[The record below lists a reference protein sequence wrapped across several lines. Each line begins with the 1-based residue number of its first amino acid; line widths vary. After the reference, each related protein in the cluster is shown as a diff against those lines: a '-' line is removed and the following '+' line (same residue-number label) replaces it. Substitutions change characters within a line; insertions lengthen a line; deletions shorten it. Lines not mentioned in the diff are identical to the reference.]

1 MRQDVLVKL
10 ELLDQK
16 HGMLRVDINMISLPF
31 WVRNWIECSLFDSQV
46 QDIVMQLHRFITA
59 MSKYH
64 TDCHESMKSITDIF
78 PIEVD
83 LPATMLNL
91 RLNDSQGA
99 NEDVEKNLNT
109 SQNSDETENEDEED
123 DEFGE
128 FAGARQR
135 HTAPNDS
142 DDKLIELDDNDKK
155 VNNNFINDLLH

>member
-1 MRQDVLVKL
+1 
-10 ELLDQK
+10 
-16 HGMLRVDINMISLPF
+16 
-31 WVRNWIECSLFDSQV
+31 
-46 QDIVMQLHRFITA
+46 MQMHRFITA

-91 RLNDSQGA
+91 RLDDSTGA
-99 NEDVEKNLNT
+99 NNEDEKTFNT
-109 SQNSDETENEDEED
+109 SQNSDETDNEDEED

-135 HTAPNDS
+135 HTANDT
-142 DDKLIELDDNDKK
+142 DDKLIELDTDNDKK
-155 VNNNFINDLLH
+155 ATNNFINDLLH